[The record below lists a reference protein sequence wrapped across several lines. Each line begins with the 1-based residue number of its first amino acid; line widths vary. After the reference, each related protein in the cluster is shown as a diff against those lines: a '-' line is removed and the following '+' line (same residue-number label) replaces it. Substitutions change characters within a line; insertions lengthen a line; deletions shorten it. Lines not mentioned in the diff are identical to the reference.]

1 VLALLERYS
10 FVTGVNLLINRFMDG
25 RKEQGVVSFGNKKPR
40 RNKMSFSQE
49 AGPFIGAM
57 FIGFILTAKGCCI
70 DREAATLSCPFF
82 LSDIR
87 DRG

>member
-1 VLALLERYS
+1 MLALLERYRL
-10 FVTGVNLLINRFMDG
+10 VAGVNIFINRCTDG
-25 RKEQGVVSFGNKKPR
+25 REGRGFVVFDNRGPR

-49 AGPFIGAM
+49 AGPFMGAM
-57 FIGFILTAKGCCI
+57 FIGFISTAKGCCI

>member
-1 VLALLERYS
+1 MGANIFTNRSTDRGEERGL
-10 FVTGVNLLINRFMDG
+10 VI
-25 RKEQGVVSFGNKKPR
+25 FGNRGPW

-49 AGPFIGAM
+49 AGLFVVAL
-57 FIGFILTAKGCCI
+57 FIGFISTAKGCCI
-70 DREAATLSCPFF
+70 DREAATPPCTFF